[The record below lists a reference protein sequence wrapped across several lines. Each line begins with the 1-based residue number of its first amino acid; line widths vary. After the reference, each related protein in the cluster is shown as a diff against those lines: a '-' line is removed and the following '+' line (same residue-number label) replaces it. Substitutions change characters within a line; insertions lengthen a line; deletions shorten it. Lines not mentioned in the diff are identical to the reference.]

1 MLLDTTT
8 NGVYVV
14 GGVPTA
20 VPAPLPTP
28 VPAPAPTSLLLPVPS
43 ALPLPAPTA
52 VPTCVE
58 IIDGSSDSAVTI
70 DEDDCKVWE
79 VIGSINSLTARRQ
92 RVSLG
97 RPHDK

>member
-28 VPAPAPTSLLLPVPS
+28 VPAPAPTGLPLPVPS

-58 IIDGSSDSAVTI
+58 VIESTVNDFGGEDVVI
-70 DEDDCKVWE
+70 DEDDCKLWKVMT
-79 VIGSINSLTARRQ
+79 NLTSLTASFQ
-92 RVSLG
+92 RL
-97 RPHDK
+97 